1 MACLVPCWSV
11 AANIVMKFSNFYI
24 SPVSRIAFKTKLTSF
39 LASLKSENSALRED
53 IKELEERHCKTLED
67 NKELEERHCSLEAAL
82 RRQSLGR
89 SLILV
94 TGSLTD
100 SASTASSGFVSA
112 ASGAA
117 LELPEWS
124 GPGAS
129 PRKIFVKIRVE
140 MC

>member
-1 MACLVPCWSV
+1 MFFP
-11 AANIVMKFSNFYI
+11 
-24 SPVSRIAFKTKLTSF
+24 
-39 LASLKSENSALRED
+39 ASLKSENSVLRED
-53 IKELEERHCKTLED
+53 IKELEERHWKTLEE
-67 NKELEERHCSLEAAL
+67 NKELEERHWSLEAAL

-124 GPGAS
+124 GPGAHTRS
-129 PRKIFVKIRVE
+129 IFIKIKNVF
-140 MC
+140 

>member
-1 MACLVPCWSV
+1 
-11 AANIVMKFSNFYI
+11 MKLSNFYI

-53 IKELEERHCKTLED
+53 IKELEERHW
-67 NKELEERHCSLEAAL
+67 SLEAAL

-117 LELPEWS
+117 MELPEWS

>member
-1 MACLVPCWSV
+1 M

-24 SPVSRIAFKTKLTSF
+24 SPVSRIAFKNKLTSF

-53 IKELEERHCKTLED
+53 IKELEERHW
-67 NKELEERHCSLEAAL
+67 SLEAAL

-117 LELPEWS
+117 TELPEWS
-124 GPGAS
+124 GPGS
-129 PRKIFVKIRVE
+129 HTK
-140 MC
+140 

>member
-53 IKELEERHCKTLED
+53 IKELEERHW
-67 NKELEERHCSLEAAL
+67 SLEAAL

-124 GPGAS
+124 GSGAS
-129 PRKIFVKIRVE
+129 PRKIFIKIRVE

>member
-53 IKELEERHCKTLED
+53 IKELEERHW
-67 NKELEERHCSLEAAL
+67 SLEAAL

-117 LELPEWS
+117 LELPEWP
-124 GPGAS
+124 GPGS
-129 PRKIFVKIRVE
+129 YRK
-140 MC
+140 